1 MKNPDLSILTDEQLV
16 ARFAEIGTEQFE
28 AEELGQ
34 IGRFNRLYEKKLRVV
49 AELKRRQGDHRR
61 ALMALYDHPNPQ
73 VRLNAAKSTLAVA
86 PVAARQV
93 IQAIADPK
101 DTAQALDAGMCLW
114 ALEEGIFKPS

>member
-1 MKNPDLSILTDEQLV
+1 MRAADLTELSDTELV
-16 ARFAEIGTEQFE
+16 KLFEDIAIGQFE
-28 AEELGQ
+28 ADELGQ
-34 IGRFNRLYEKKLRVV
+34 IGRFNRLYDRKERVV

-93 IQAIADPK
+93 IQTIADPK

-114 ALEEGIFKPS
+114 ALEEGIFKPT